1 MAVNNDWK
9 SKLGIVYSTNPDFE
23 FAKVDI
29 CEEETLPVSRQKLR
43 VHFERAGR
51 GGKTATVITGFKGS
65 KDDLSALAKQLKT
78 RLGIGGTAKD
88 GDIVLQGNVCQNAVT
103 LLKSLGYS
111 DTK

>member
-9 SKLGIVYSTNPDFE
+9 LKLGIVYSTNPDFE
-23 FAKVDI
+23 YAREES
-29 CEEETLPVSRQKLR
+29 CEEETLPANRQKLR

-65 KDDLSALAKQLKT
+65 KDDLSALAKQLKS

-88 GDIVLQGNVCQNAVT
+88 GEILLQGNVCQSAVT
-103 LLKSLGYS
+103 LLKSLGYG